1 MRLALQRRILAS
13 QSTTSIICSTVRSDC
28 AGFYQHC
35 SRPPASQAQSRKYTA
50 KEEGGEQFSA
60 SEERTLRIRKL
71 SASAKDD
78 TGHGNG
84 AIEPNL
90 PDTPQ
95 AHAGLLYTQDSEI
108 LEGAGLS
115 QSALAASYRIVSINQ
130 RYVPSSGLDYENST
144 ISAGKA
150 RKYNEGWRGRL
161 VTFEQYQHQSN
172 FESFTFQVPR
182 LVDRFLYAQDWELWL
197 ELILFRRRHE
207 GAKGPMAIYKE
218 IFRRDLRLP
227 TEGAVANQLWD
238 LLIQAGS
245 HDSGLLEE
253 ILVYAM
259 RLKLSTRRS
268 WSEMY
273 YSIIS
278 NALKQDPD
286 SAYSWHVKLRDD
298 FAPTLEHYQRIFK
311 LSFDWGSSV
320 HFKGIYEDTPLSGM
334 YQTVILHLCKL
345 QKYTEALKWHE
356 LLYKAGDFPAE
367 ISDTQPL
374 LDHLIYTGDTHR
386 FEKIR
391 RQLAE
396 TKVGISNVAE
406 DYAQRDSLIT
416 HEIRNRQLGE
426 AHGIAPKTLSDSFCA
441 RLFATRFF
449 SVDTII
455 KGLHIIATEVI
466 GPLSLREI
474 AFRDDFDT
482 AVICYHI
489 DLLRDAG
496 MSLDT
501 SAFCT
506 IVRIAAMENKGGI
519 LKSVVDCD
527 LHPDTFEDHSLQ
539 ERLLAQYYDEND
551 LVKIER
557 TYAILTKVFTVKN
570 LRVRQMNLYLRSQVT
585 LGRQEKVLAL
595 LEEMKRL
602 SIPVTA
608 RSSRHLRVCWLS
620 RRQVGRSPQS
630 TEELSILIQASQMT
644 MRSGGSVSIIA
655 WREILRRLGMAGR
668 LLEVESLALWLVDWY
683 SSPVVPKPALPS
695 IYEGQALDESHV
707 SSEEE
712 EPPTFNPK
720 HYLNILFTT
729 SAQHAFVAWGF
740 QHIAQSPRN
749 FRRLRK
755 ASRRSGLGSP
765 KLEQTTPTTGINW
778 TWGLHLLAKL
788 KSRGLPVQQREI
800 ARICRHR
807 LNALFGSGLSNRKV
821 NRRAQA
827 QNSYSKAMYV
837 RRMEEIWGKGLF
849 RVSRYGSEDWKGQTE
864 RERKEWKERVVV
876 VGGRRRRGRGGRE
889 RGLRTWRYCT
899 AREEDQRGGSAIGVG
914 SDGDGDGDGDGDE

>member
-13 QSTTSIICSTVRSDC
+13 HSTKLIICSTVRSNC

-35 SRPPASQAQSRKYTA
+35 SRPPASQGQSRNNTT
-50 KEEGGEQFSA
+50 EEKGGVKSLA
-60 SEERTLRIRKL
+60 SEVRALPIRKL
-71 SASAKDD
+71 SAAVKDD
-78 TGHGNG
+78 DGHGDG

-95 AHAGLLYTQDSEI
+95 AHADLLNTQDSETF
-108 LEGAGLS
+108 EGAGLS
-115 QSALAASYRIVSINQ
+115 QSALAPSFRIVPTTQ
-130 RYVPSSGLDYENST
+130 RDVHGSSFDPGTQTGSP
-144 ISAGKA
+144 GKA
-150 RKYNEGWRGRL
+150 NKYTGGWRGRL

-172 FESFTFQVPR
+172 FETFSFQGPR
-182 LVDRFLYAQDWELWL
+182 LVDHFLYARDWELWL
-197 ELILFRRRHE
+197 ELIIFRRRHE

-227 TEGAVANQLWD
+227 TQGIVADQLWD

-259 RLKLSTRRS
+259 RLKISTRRS

-273 YSIIS
+273 YSIVS
-278 NALKQDPD
+278 NALKKDPD

-298 FAPTLEHYQRIFK
+298 FAPSLEHYQKIFK
-311 LSFDWGSSV
+311 LSLDWGSSV
-320 HFKGIYEDTPLSGM
+320 QFKGLYEDTPLSGM
-334 YQTVILHLCKL
+334 YKTVILHLCKL
-345 QKYTEALKWHE
+345 QKYPEALKWHE
-356 LLYKAGDFPAE
+356 LLCKAGDFPAA

-386 FEKIR
+386 FENIR
-391 RQLAE
+391 KQLAE
-396 TKVGISNVAE
+396 AKVENSNVAE
-406 DYAQRDSLIT
+406 DYAQRDQVIT
-416 HEIRNRQLGE
+416 REIMNRQLGE

-474 AFRDDFDT
+474 AFRDDFDP
-482 AVICYHI
+482 AAICYHV

-496 MSLDT
+496 ISLDS

-506 IVRIAAMENKGGI
+506 IVRSLALVNKGRI

-527 LHPDTFEDHSLQ
+527 LHPDTFGDHSLQ
-539 ERLLAQYYDEND
+539 ERLLAQYYDEDD

-557 TYAILTKVFTVKN
+557 TYAILTTGYTVKN
-570 LRVRQMNLYLRSQVT
+570 LQARQMNLFFRSQVT
-585 LGRQEKVLAL
+585 LGRVEKVLAL
-595 LEEMKRL
+595 LEEMKRMG
-602 SIPVTA
+602 IPVTA

-620 RRQVGRSPQS
+620 RRQVGRGPRS
-630 TEELSILIQASQMT
+630 TTELSIIVQASQMT
-644 MRSGGSVSIIA
+644 MQSGGSVSIIA

-668 LLEVESLALWLVDWY
+668 LLEVENLALWLVDWY
-683 SSPVVPKPALPS
+683 SSPVVPKRALPS
-695 IYEGQALDESHV
+695 IYRGRALIEGHV

-712 EPPTFNPK
+712 PPNFHPK
-720 HYLNILFTT
+720 SYLNTLFTT
-729 SAQHAFVAWGF
+729 SARHAIVAWGF
-740 QHIAQSPRN
+740 QHTAKSART
-749 FRRLRK
+749 FRRLKK
-755 ASRRSGLGSP
+755 ASRRGDDP
-765 KLEQTTPTTGINW
+765 PQLEPTTPPAIHW
-778 TWGLHLLAKL
+778 TWGLHLLRKL
-788 KSRGLPVQQREI
+788 KSRGLFVQQREI

-807 LNALFGSGLSNRKV
+807 LNALFGSGLSKRKI

-827 QNSYSKAMYV
+827 QNSYSENLYV
-837 RRMEEIWGKGLF
+837 REMEEIWGQGLF
-849 RVSRYGSEDWKGQTE
+849 RVWRYGSREWKGQT
-864 RERKEWKERVVV
+864 
-876 VGGRRRRGRGGRE
+876 GRE
-889 RGLRTWRYCT
+889 RREWRELRMGPRRSSVRKWRYYT
-899 AREEDQRGGSAIGVG
+899 ARARGHHQPAVV
-914 SDGDGDGDGDGDE
+914 